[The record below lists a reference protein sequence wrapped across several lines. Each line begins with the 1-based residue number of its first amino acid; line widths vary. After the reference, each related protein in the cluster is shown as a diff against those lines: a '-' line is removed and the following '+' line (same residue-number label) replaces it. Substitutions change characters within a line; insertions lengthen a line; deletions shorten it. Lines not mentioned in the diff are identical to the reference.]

1 MKFCVSLTTIPSR
14 INNIKPTIESI
25 AKQSVKPNKI
35 YLNLP
40 NKFKRFKDEFFKE
53 EEIMSINYENLEI
66 VRCNDFG
73 PGTKIMGSL
82 NKIKNDYDF
91 VVLIDDDHEYHP
103 RFLEIFLNN
112 FRKNSINY
120 SYYLNKVFDIRI
132 GQCADGFL
140 INCTFLDKIEKFYT
154 NFVNDSKNLFHDD
167 DLWIALYLYF
177 VKKTRIVN
185 LIQDFQNITKE
196 QIVYKPTKNQSI
208 DALHKTIHKD
218 KLFINRRKIQK
229 IEYIKY
235 FFLNRFIHSF

>member
-112 FRKNSINY
+112 FKKNSINY

-140 INCTFLDKIEKFYT
+140 FNCTFLDKIEKFYT
-154 NFVNDSKNLFHDD
+154 NFVNDNKNLFHDD